1 MNKAERIKIANAEW
15 HRLNDISKE
24 IDVCLSKLI
33 YETSSLEHYE
43 RKYSGYWVER
53 SFKEQGK
60 SYTKPLFQNGQYI
73 HDACQLDDWYDLK
86 LKRCNALLNKIE
98 MLIESKGV

>member
-15 HRLNDISKE
+15 HRLNDIDKE
-24 IDVCLSKLI
+24 IDVCLSKLM
-33 YETSSLEHYE
+33 YEVSSLEHYE

-53 SFKEQGK
+53 AFKDQSK
-60 SYTKPLFQNGQYI
+60 SYTKALYQDGKYI
-73 HDACQLDDWYDLK
+73 HDVYLLDDWYDLK
-86 LKRCNALLNKIE
+86 LKRCNALHNKIE